1 MDGHCKFQFFQ
12 FPKLMRKVLALFIMC
27 TKVSISN
34 AFAYFSILKLA
45 FAFSNKPNFCLNLKI
60 IYFD

>member
-1 MDGHCKFQFFQ
+1 MDYKKEKIVQV
-12 FPKLMRKVLALFIMC
+12 KVYYRC

-45 FAFSNKPNFCLNLKI
+45 YIMLK
-60 IYFD
+60 